1 MSDYYSF
8 TIVQDL
14 DAPNPRKD
22 FDHVGKLDIRQRGNR
37 QDFDETTYN
46 KDDKDVF
53 AALPV
58 YRYEHGGVAYN
69 TTGFSCP
76 WDSGQVGWIV
86 AYRDDVRE
94 AWGFKR
100 RTKKATATVLACL
113 AAEIEELSL
122 WANGDVY
129 GYQITNDSGDIVDSC
144 YGYFGH
150 GTAEQ
155 AAKDAI
161 AWRLKSPTLPR
172 LLGR

>member
-1 MSDYYSF
+1 MTEYSF
-8 TIVQDL
+8 TIVQDF

-22 FDHVGKLDIRQRGNR
+22 FDHVGQLDIRQRGNR
-37 QDFDETTYN
+37 KDFAETTYN
-46 KDDKDVF
+46 KDDREVF
-53 AALPV
+53 AVLPV

-86 AYRDDVRE
+86 AYRDDVLD

-100 RTKKATATVLACL
+100 RTKKAMKTVLACL
-113 AAEIEELSL
+113 VAEMEELPQ

-150 GTAEQ
+150 DTAEQ
-155 AAKDAI
+155 AAKEAIVYLTQKPKDA
-161 AWRLKSPTLPR
+161 
-172 LLGR
+172 